1 MRRKKQMF
9 KNIFGKVLTALLIST
24 GIVTP
29 SVVQAAAWDGGDW
42 PKQVEGRVIEYLV
55 ITANYE
61 SPRALAMAIQD
72 VTRNPVLLLPAA
84 NTDSSIFLILPDGKA
99 PAKVDPDQ
107 LSAFISGLNPKRI
120 IVIGNSSIVPDEY
133 RLAIN
138 KKYEVINLDSQSWVL
153 NAISASNLFNT
164 NKIEKQFDANR
175 KAVKEAEEKTEEM
188 KKTAGKTPASEI
200 PNADAAETETAP
212 PAEKTTAEKK

>member
-1 MRRKKQMF
+1 MLKT
-9 KNIFGKVLTALLIST
+9 IFGKVLTALLIST
-24 GIVTP
+24 GIATP
-29 SVVQAAAWDGGDW
+29 AIVHAGAWDGGDW

-72 VTRNPVLLLPAA
+72 VTRNPILLLPAA
-84 NTDSSIFLILPDGKA
+84 NAEPSIFLILPDGKA

-120 IVIGNSSIVPDEY
+120 IVIGNSNIVPDEY

-138 KKYEVINLDSQSWVL
+138 KKYEVINIDSQSWVL
-153 NAISASNLFNT
+153 NAITASNLFNT
-164 NKIEKQFDANR
+164 NKIEKQFEKNR
-175 KAVKEAEEKTEEM
+175 N
-188 KKTAGKTPASEI
+188 ASKQ
-200 PNADAAETETAP
+200 AAET
-212 PAEKTTAEKK
+212 PADDKSGKSTSPTEQPTAEKK

>member
-1 MRRKKQMF
+1 MF

>member
-1 MRRKKQMF
+1 ML

-24 GIVTP
+24 GLVTP
-29 SVVQAAAWDGGDW
+29 VIVHAGAWDGGDW
-42 PKQVEGRVIEYLV
+42 PKQVEGRVIDYLV

-72 VTRNPVLLLPAA
+72 VTRNPILLLPAA
-84 NTDSSIFLILPDGKA
+84 NAAEPSIFLILPDGKA

-120 IVIGNSSIVPDEY
+120 IVIGNSAVVPDEY

-138 KKYEVINLDSQSWVL
+138 KKYEVINIDSQSWVL
-153 NAISASNLFNT
+153 NAITASNLFNT
-164 NKIEKQFDANR
+164 NKIEKQFEKNR
-175 KAVKEAEEKTEEM
+175 TAAKQTAEAPADKKSGESEKSEKSDSSTEQ
-188 KKTAGKTPASEI
+188 S
-200 PNADAAETETAP
+200 
-212 PAEKTTAEKK
+212 TAEKK

>member
-1 MRRKKQMF
+1 MLKT
-9 KNIFGKVLTALLIST
+9 IFGKVLTALLIST
-24 GIVTP
+24 GIATP
-29 SVVQAAAWDGGDW
+29 ALVHAGAWDGGDW

-72 VTRNPVLLLPAA
+72 VTRNPILLLPAA
-84 NTDSSIFLILPDGKA
+84 NAEPSIFLILPDGKA

-120 IVIGNSSIVPDEY
+120 IVIGNSSVVPDEY

-138 KKYEVINLDSQSWVL
+138 KKYEVINIDSQSWVL
-153 NAISASNLFNT
+153 NAITASNLFNT
-164 NKIEKQFDANR
+164 NKIEKQFEKNR
-175 KAVKEAEEKTEEM
+175 SAAKQTASSPEEEHSGKSAPGTEQ
-188 KKTAGKTPASEI
+188 P
-200 PNADAAETETAP
+200 
-212 PAEKTTAEKK
+212 TAEKK